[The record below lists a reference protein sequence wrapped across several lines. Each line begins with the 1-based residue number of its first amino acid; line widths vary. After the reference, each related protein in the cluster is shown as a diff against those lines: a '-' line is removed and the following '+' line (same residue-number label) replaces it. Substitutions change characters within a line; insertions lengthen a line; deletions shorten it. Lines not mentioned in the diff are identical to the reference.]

1 MEEDGGEGLVK
12 GQLAHGL
19 VATVTSTGGTDIC
32 FCNLSSTRESD
43 DSRDLWQSSETMLK
57 LFLFLAGWIRVWHKE
72 YLR

>member
-43 DSRDLWQSSETMLK
+43 DSRDLWQLNETIVS
-57 LFLFLAGWIRVWHKE
+57 FLGRLDTSMAQGIS
-72 YLR
+72 

>member
-1 MEEDGGEGLVK
+1 MEEDRGEGLVK

-43 DSRDLWQSSETMLK
+43 DSRDLWQSNETIVS
-57 LFLFLAGWIRVWHKE
+57 FLGRLDTSMAQGIS
-72 YLR
+72 

>member
-43 DSRDLWQSSETMLK
+43 DSRDLWQSSETIVS
-57 LFLFLAGWIRVWHKE
+57 FLGRLDTSMAQGIS
-72 YLR
+72 

>member
-43 DSRDLWQSSETMLK
+43 DSRDLWQSNETIVS
-57 LFLFLAGWIRVWHKE
+57 FLGRLDTSMAQGIS
-72 YLR
+72 

>member
-32 FCNLSSTRESD
+32 FSNLSSTRESD
-43 DSRDLWQSSETMLK
+43 DSRDLWQLNETIVS
-57 LFLFLAGWIRVWHKE
+57 FLGRLDTSMAQGIS
-72 YLR
+72 